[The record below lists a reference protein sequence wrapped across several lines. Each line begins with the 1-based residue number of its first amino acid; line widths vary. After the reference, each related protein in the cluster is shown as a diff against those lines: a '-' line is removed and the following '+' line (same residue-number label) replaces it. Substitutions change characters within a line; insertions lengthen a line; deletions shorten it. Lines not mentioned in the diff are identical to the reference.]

1 MARQSHSIEAMPQ
14 RPVKRRPGRRPG
26 ESGTRQAI
34 LASARTQF
42 AEHGWDRATIR
53 AIAKDA
59 DVDPALVLHFFGSKA
74 VLFTAAM
81 TWPFDTDAAVEQVV
95 SGPRGQLGRRLVSF
109 FLSIWEDPA
118 RREPIMVML
127 RAATTNAQAADLL
140 RESLMKLI
148 LGPVG
153 SRLDLPDAQLRMSL
167 CSSQLLG
174 LGTARYIVAFEPL
187 ASLEP
192 ERVVD
197 VVGPTLQRYLT
208 GKL

>member
-1 MARQSHSIEAMPQ
+1 MPQ
-14 RPVKRRPGRRPG
+14 RAGKRRPGRRPG

-34 LASARTQF
+34 LAAARRQF
-42 AEHGWDRATIR
+42 AERGWDRATIR
-53 AIAKDA
+53 AIAEDA
-59 DVDPALVLHFFGSKA
+59 DVDPALVLHYFGSKT
-74 VLFTAAM
+74 VLFSAAM
-81 TWPFDTDAAVEQVV
+81 TWPFDTDAAVDQVV
-95 SGPRGQLGRRLVSF
+95 TGPRAQLGRRLAEF
-109 FLSIWEDPA
+109 FLSVWEDPE

-127 RAATTNAQAADLL
+127 RAATTNAEAADLL
-140 RESLMKLI
+140 RETLMKLI

-153 SRLDLPDAQLRMSL
+153 SRLDVPDAELRMSL

-174 LGTARYIVAFEPL
+174 LGIGRYIVGLEPL

-197 VVGPTLQRYLT
+197 LVGPALQRYMA